1 MGVLVE
7 THETVLIRYQKFL
20 YVSVSYEDGDTVQYF
35 QVIYSLYIEV
45 DGWIT

>member
-7 THETVLIRYQKFL
+7 THETVQIRYQKFL
-20 YVSVSYEDGDTVQYF
+20 YNEDGDTVQYF